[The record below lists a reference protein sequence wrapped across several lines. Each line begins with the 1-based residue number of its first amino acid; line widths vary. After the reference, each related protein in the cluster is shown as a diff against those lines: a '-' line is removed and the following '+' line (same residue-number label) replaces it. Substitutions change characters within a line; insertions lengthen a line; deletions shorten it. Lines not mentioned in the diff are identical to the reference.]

1 MDTTAHYML
10 SASALHDLA
19 PGILGVVHGPDG
31 EHEGAPV
38 WGGPVYYHDSKGQ
51 YRMAHVAHVGT
62 GRDDDAVMLLDA
74 TEIRRC
80 AMRRY
85 ATLPDVFWYDLRVE
99 SVRAWFMRLCM
110 EALGIVSDA
119 ATLIET
125 GTPEHGFIFLRGF
138 NAIRQD
144 ISWSWNRSTGNPIS
158 AGQIHLPPACD
169 RASALRA
176 LVLALAPKI
185 AALGG
190 A

>member
-62 GRDDDAVMLLDA
+62 GRDDDAVTLLDA

-99 SVRAWFMRLCM
+99 GVRARFVRLCAQ
-110 EALGIVSDA
+110 ALNMTGWQHGVWCRHYGDTFRLTTIGASKEWDGMGRCYPAAGPHPSLRSEPSD
-119 ATLIET
+119 L
-125 GTPEHGFIFLRGF
+125 PSFV
-138 NAIRQD
+138 
-144 ISWSWNRSTGNPIS
+144 
-158 AGQIHLPPACD
+158 AG
-169 RASALRA
+169 

-190 A
+190 AK